1 MNKIGI
7 LNGPNL
13 NLLGSRESDIYGS
26 VTLAEIEQA
35 VRELGSEL
43 GLDIIFMQTN
53 HEGELVEAIHSMKN
67 NASAIIINAAA
78 YTHTSIAI
86 HDALKSVNL
95 PIIEVHLSNVFAR
108 EPFRH
113 QSYISS
119 VASGVICGFGLSSY
133 LLAVRAIKGIIES
146 S

>member
-1 MNKIGI
+1 MNKIGV

-67 NASAIIINAAA
+67 NASGIIINAAA